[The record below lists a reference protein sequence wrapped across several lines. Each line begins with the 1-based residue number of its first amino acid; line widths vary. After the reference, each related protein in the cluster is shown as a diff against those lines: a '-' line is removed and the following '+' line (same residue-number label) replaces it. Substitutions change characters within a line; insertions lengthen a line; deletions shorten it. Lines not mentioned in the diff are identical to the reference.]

1 MSKDKR
7 KLRIKRI
14 KMGKAQK
21 CLGGSR
27 RPKKF
32 EEIKK
37 ILLMD
42 AARFSLK

>member
-1 MSKDKR
+1 MNKGKR

-14 KMGKAQK
+14 KMGKSQK
-21 CLGGSR
+21 CLGGR
-27 RPKKF
+27 RKPKKC
-32 EEIKK
+32 EKIKK